1 MIIVLTAPGHGYT
14 LKSLVDGSFG
24 FPVPQLRVASYSDY
38 LRAGNVPVSQATHVF
53 TDIERLS
60 PKLLRAAADLYRRLG
75 DLGVRCLNDPAR
87 VLSRAEL
94 LTVLHDRGLN
104 PIRVYRADTLPR
116 PERFPVFIRTEDDHE
131 TPEPTLYESQ
141 AALDEA
147 LARFRMGGMPLRGLL
162 VIEKVDAPYSG
173 TLWAKWGTWRIG
185 ERMVVEHIAVDDQW
199 LVKHGRHECLTE
211 AVTADELDAI
221 TTNRFEP
228 MLRPLFEIAG
238 IEFGRADHAVTP
250 AGTVVFEI
258 NTNPFL
264 GPYAEDPWP
273 LRKQAQ
279 KIARERLADAL
290 RAIDMR

>member
-1 MIIVLTAPGHGYT
+1 MIVVLTAPGHGYT
-14 LKSLVDGSFG
+14 LKSMVDGTFG
-24 FPVPQLRVASYSDY
+24 AAVPQIRIASYTDY
-38 LRAGNVPVSQATHVF
+38 LKSGSVPVSRATHVF

-141 AALDEA
+141 ESLDEA
-147 LARFRMGGMPLRGLL
+147 LARFRVSGMPLRGLL
-162 VIEKVDAPYSG
+162 VIEKVDAPYSD

-199 LVKHGRHECLTE
+199 LVKHGRHECITE

-250 AGTVVFEI
+250 AGLVVFEI

-264 GPYAEDPWP
+264 GAYAEDSWP